1 MGLLCHNKLY
11 PLIMKLKILLLTVS
25 CALYVLPAIA
35 QQNTTTLEE
44 QFVDVIDKSNRYED
58 YKVVKIYKL
67 NNLKKNVLDSITS
80 IKKDLENAQGTIALQ
95 KSEIDTLTQSV
106 TSLQTELKTSIE
118 NQDGINLFGALIKK
132 TTYKITMWG
141 IIGLLVLIALFL
153 SFKFKNSN
161 VITKAANLKLAE
173 TDEEFETHRQRAL
186 EREQQLRR
194 KLQDELIKNKKA

>member
-1 MGLLCHNKLY
+1 
-11 PLIMKLKILLLTVS
+11 MKLKILLLTVS

-67 NNLKKNVLDSITS
+67 NNLKKNVLDSIAS

>member
-1 MGLLCHNKLY
+1 
-11 PLIMKLKILLLTVS
+11 MKLKILLLTVC

-44 QFVDVIDKSNRYED
+44 QFVDVIDKSNRYEE

-67 NNLKKNVLDSITS
+67 NNLKKNVLDSIAS
-80 IKKDLENAQGTIALQ
+80 IKKDLENAQGTMAVQ

-106 TSLQTELKTSIE
+106 ASLQTELKTSIE
-118 NQDGINLFGALIKK
+118 NQDGIILLGALITK
-132 TTYKITMWG
+132 TTYKITVWG
-141 IIGLLVLIALFL
+141 IIGLLVLVALFL
-153 SFKFKNSN
+153 SYKFKNSN
-161 VITKAANLKLAE
+161 AITKAANLKLSE

-194 KLQDELIKNKKA
+194 KLQDEIIKNKKA

>member
-1 MGLLCHNKLY
+1 
-11 PLIMKLKILLLTVS
+11 MKLKILLLTVS

-67 NNLKKNVLDSITS
+67 NNLKKNVLDSIAS
-80 IKKDLENAQGTIALQ
+80 IKKDFENAQGTIALQ
-95 KSEIDTLTQSV
+95 KSEIDTLTRSV
-106 TSLQTELKTSIE
+106 ASLQTELKTSIE
-118 NQDGINLFGALIKK
+118 NQDGINLLGALIKK

-141 IIGLLVLIALFL
+141 IIGLLVLVALFL

-161 VITKAANLKLAE
+161 AITKVANLKLAE

-194 KLQDELIKNKKA
+194 KLQDEIIKNKKA

>member
-1 MGLLCHNKLY
+1 
-11 PLIMKLKILLLTVS
+11 MKMKILLLTV
-25 CALYVLPAIA
+25 CCVLYVLPAIA

-67 NNLKKNVLDSITS
+67 NNLKKNVIDSISS
-80 IKKDLENAQGTIALQ
+80 IKKDLENAQGTIAVQ
-95 KSEIDTLTQSV
+95 KNEIDTLTQSV
-106 TSLQTELKTSIE
+106 ASLQTELKTSIE
-118 NQDGINLFGALIKK
+118 NQDGIILFGVQIAK

-141 IIGLLVLIALFL
+141 IIGLLVLVALFL

-161 VITKAANLKLAE
+161 VITKSANLKLAE

-194 KLQDELIKNKKA
+194 KLQDEIIKNKNA

>member
-1 MGLLCHNKLY
+1 
-11 PLIMKLKILLLTVS
+11 MKLKILLLTVS

>member
-1 MGLLCHNKLY
+1 
-11 PLIMKLKILLLTVS
+11 MKMKILLLTV
-25 CALYVLPAIA
+25 CCVLYVLPAIA

-67 NNLKKNVLDSITS
+67 NNLKKNVIDSISS
-80 IKKDLENAQGTIALQ
+80 IKKDLENAQGTIAVQ
-95 KSEIDTLTQSV
+95 KNEIDTLTQSV
-106 TSLQTELKTSIE
+106 ASLQTDLKTSIE
-118 NQDGINLFGALIKK
+118 NQDGIILFGVQIAK

-141 IIGLLVLIALFL
+141 IIGLLVLVALFL

-161 VITKAANLKLAE
+161 VITKSANLKLAE

-194 KLQDELIKNKKA
+194 KLQDEIIKNKNA

>member
-1 MGLLCHNKLY
+1 
-11 PLIMKLKILLLTVS
+11 MKLKILFLSVCS
-25 CALYVLPAIA
+25 ALYVIPAIA

-67 NNLKKNVLDSITS
+67 NNLKKNVLDSIAS
-80 IKKDLENAQGTIALQ
+80 IKKDLKNVRETMAAQE
-95 KSEIDTLTQSV
+95 SEIDTLTHNV
-106 TSLQTELKTSIE
+106 ASLQTELKTSIE
-118 NQDGINLFGALIKK
+118 NQNGIKFFGTLIKK

-141 IIGLLVLIALFL
+141 IIGLLMLLVLFL
-153 SFKFKNSN
+153 LFRFKKSN
-161 VITKAANLKLAE
+161 AITKAANLKLAE

-194 KLQDELIKNKKA
+194 KLQDEIIKNKNA